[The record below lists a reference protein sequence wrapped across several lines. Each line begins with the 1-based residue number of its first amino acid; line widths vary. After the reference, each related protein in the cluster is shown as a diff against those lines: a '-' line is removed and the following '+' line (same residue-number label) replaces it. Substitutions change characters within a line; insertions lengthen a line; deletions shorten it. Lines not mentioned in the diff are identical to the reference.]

1 VSIDLRGGSAEHGG
15 KAEFPTP
22 RNPCRY
28 FFSLAGGSIL
38 RVSDFLQEAYMLG
51 RSAFVIL
58 GATLCVGGAS
68 VGHAENRVLAEVRFV
83 AHNRAEKTAGVWVDG
98 QYLGFVK
105 ELNGDKKMLLL
116 PGKHEIVVRQ
126 AWYKDYVDDGV
137 FEPGEV
143 YTIDLVLAKDMRVVP
158 KNATGELKISATP
171 TRAAVFVDDQFAG
184 HVDEFEGMGK
194 AMLLT
199 PGQHHVRI
207 ALPGYLPFET
217 VVDLR
222 PHQKLKIETAL
233 VRGSVSDAGALV
245 SQNAQ

>member
-1 VSIDLRGGSAEHGG
+1 VSIDLLGSSPEHGG
-15 KAEFPTP
+15 KAEFPTA
-22 RNPCRY
+22 RNPWRY
-28 FFSLAGGSIL
+28 FFFLASGSIL
-38 RVSDFLQEAYMLG
+38 RLSDFLEEACMLG
-51 RSAFVIL
+51 RSALVIL
-58 GATLCVGGAS
+58 GATLWMGA
-68 VGHAENRVLAEVRFV
+68 VGHAENRVLAEIRFE

-116 PGKHEIVVRQ
+116 PGKHEIIVRQ

-143 YTIDLVLAKDMRVVP
+143 YTIDLALAKDMRVVP
-158 KNATGELKISATP
+158 KDATGQLKISATP
-171 TRAAVFVDDQFAG
+171 ARAAVFVDDQFAG
-184 HVDEFEGMGK
+184 HVDEFEGIGK

-222 PHQKLKIETAL
+222 PHQKLKIETTL

-245 SQNAQ
+245 SENAQ